1 MIDYIVVPLGD
12 LLALE
17 ADERNLEIIFK
28 KFSCQQEADLENFLL
43 KRAIPYEKSA
53 YGKTFLILDEKLLKE
68 KKELSIVAY
77 YSIALKSID
86 ISSLSKKK
94 RKKVVG
100 AQPGHDTMT
109 SMAAYLIG
117 ELGRNDKYSHED
129 IDGMTI
135 LNECYH
141 SISQASRIAGG
152 KIVLLECR
160 EHMFE
165 KFYEK
170 QDFSKL
176 YNDLSKDK
184 LYTLYKKLDFEQYW
198 NKNNQ

>member
-1 MIDYIVVPLGD
+1 MIDYVVVPLGD
-12 LLALE
+12 ILSIEVDEKKLE
-17 ADERNLEIIFK
+17 NTFK
-28 KFSCQQEADLENFLL
+28 EFSCQQEVDLENFLL
-43 KRAIPYEKSA
+43 KRAIPYEKTA
-53 YGKTFLILDEKLLKE
+53 YGKTYLLLDKALLE
-68 KKELSIVAY
+68 DGEMSIVAY

-86 ISSLSKKK
+86 ITNLSKKK
-94 RKKVVG
+94 RKKVIG

-141 SISQASRIAGG
+141 SISLAARIVGG

-160 EHMFE
+160 EHMYE
-165 KFYEK
+165 KFYK
-170 QDFSKL
+170 NQQFLKL
-176 YNDLSKDK
+176 HDELNEEN
-184 LYTLYKKLDFEQYW
+184 LYTLYKKLDFGQYW
-198 NKNNQ
+198 NIK